1 MITLAHGLRFADL
14 YSIDGANRIDRL
26 FVDHLRATDAALC
39 DRLDAARAAPDK
51 LEPKAEAELLVTL
64 APHLE
69 DFLAQL
75 FGIAPEVQ
83 ALEARHHELAPLFA
97 VKRQFVQRK
106 AANAYKADAAA
117 TFDGPALRVRLEER
131 IDAPLAGHAGELA
144 FAQAVT
150 RWLQDEP
157 AHADD
162 LELAARYA
170 AWALHTPAGRAATRG
185 GVLFRA
191 PRKLDYMNLVP
202 IEAVTRDEVT
212 AWALLPTTRC
222 VAAMD
227 LR

>member
-26 FVDHLRATDAALC
+26 FVDHLRATDAALYGQ
-39 DRLDAARAAPDK
+39 LDAARASPDA
-51 LEPKAEAELLVTL
+51 LGSKAEAVLLVTL

-83 ALEARHHELAPLFA
+83 ALEAKHHELAPLFA

-106 AANAYKADAAA
+106 AANAYKADEAA
-117 TFDGPALRVRLEER
+117 TFDGPALRVLLEGR
-131 IDAPLAGHAGELA
+131 IDARLEGQAGELA

-191 PRKLDYMNLVP
+191 PRKLDYIKLVP
-202 IEAVTRDEVT
+202 LEAVSRNGVT
-212 AWALLPTTRC
+212 ALAQPK
-222 VAAMD
+222 D
-227 LR
+227 HPLR